1 MKYLIII
8 GIILCLI
15 LFFPVPLKIYILF
28 IEKELN
34 IYVYNFNIKNKS
46 FKNKPIIE
54 SLSESIKSSKFK
66 LSNIAKAKSSSS
78 KNKKK
83 TKLNFNIS
91 VNYSLDDAFETAIFY
106 GIIYG
111 SLNILLTYL
120 SKYVILKPLVIKVT
134 PEYNT
139 EKLDI
144 KIKGIIYLNLV
155 KIIYILVKLYISSK
169 KDKVRRT

>member
-8 GIILCLI
+8 GILLCLI

-28 IEKELN
+28 IEKEFN
-34 IYVYNFNIKNKS
+34 IYIYNFNIKNKS

-66 LSNIAKAKSSSS
+66 LSNTKKNKSSS

-83 TKLNFNIS
+83 TKIS
-91 VNYSLDDAFETAIFY
+91 LKLCINYGLDDAFETAIFY
-106 GIIYG
+106 GLIYG
-111 SLNILLTYL
+111 GLNILLTYL
-120 SKYVILKPLVIKVT
+120 STYMILKPLDIKVT

-139 EKLDI
+139 EKFDI
-144 KIKGIIYLNLV
+144 KIKSIIYLNLV
-155 KIIYILVKLYISSK
+155 KIIYILVKLLINSK
-169 KDKVRRT
+169 KDKIRRN